1 MLCDYGCL
9 LKQRLVHV
17 CTGIGDKELTR
28 LEMATILCFGDKPY
42 SQIMDSMPER
52 SGITG
57 QKELF
62 EPTLSEVRRPSEGY
76 SMGQRLIVY
85 CFLNEF

>member
-1 MLCDYGCL
+1 MLLVKMYIVL
-9 LKQRLVHV
+9 LLLLFS
-17 CTGIGDKELTR
+17 GIGDKELTR
-28 LEMATILCFGDKPY
+28 FEMATILCFGDKPY

-62 EPTLSEVRRPSEGY
+62 EPTLSEVSVSKGPRGFLRG
-76 SMGQRLIVY
+76 I
-85 CFLNEF
+85 CFGNYK

>member
-1 MLCDYGCL
+1 MNIVWL
-9 LKQRLVHV
+9 LLFS
-17 CTGIGDKELTR
+17 GIGDKELTR
-28 LEMATILCFGDKPY
+28 FEMATILCFGDKPY

-62 EPTLSEVRRPSEGY
+62 EPTLSEVSVSKGPRGFLRGIRFGNNKWN
-76 SMGQRLIVY
+76 SMCLM
-85 CFLNEF
+85 